1 MASTVIPIWPGSAS
15 FAQVSA
21 SYYGTGT
28 WPPPTPFGFY
38 DNDPQFQTD
47 ANKVSNF
54 CALHLGYPIENI
66 ELQEINFFAAF
77 EEAVT
82 VYGNELYA
90 FQLRDNYLS
99 LEGAS
104 DRIDVNNSVFTPTMA
119 TIVRLSQQYGEE
131 AGAGGNVTWYKGRLA
146 LVPGQQ
152 RYDLTKWAEDEG
164 IVGGIEI
171 KNVWY
176 QPPPAINQLY
186 SPYMLGQGGGAGLGG
201 VPAAGV
207 YGFGYGYANYL
218 MMPTS
223 YTMQNIQAIEMQN
236 TVTLSNYSFNIVN
249 NIISV
254 FPVPGTGFAGDGFGG
269 EYDLYYGQYLVF
281 DFIKVQDRI
290 DAAFANGTNKITN
303 TSDAPY
309 LNPTYSKI
317 NSIGRSWIFEYTL
330 AKAKEI
336 LGLVR
341 NKYSTIPIPGSEVT
355 LNGDGLVTQG
365 VADQEALITRL
376 REYFDQTSRQALLE
390 RRQAESVARVE
401 EIKQVPMTIYIG

>member
-15 FAQVSA
+15 FAQVYND
-21 SYYGTGT
+21 YYVSGQ

-54 CALHLGYPIENI
+54 CALHLGYPIENV
-66 ELQEINFFAAF
+66 ELQQINFFAAF

-99 LEGAS
+99 LEGAPTS
-104 DRIDVNNSVFTPTMA
+104 IEVNNSVFTPTFS

-131 AGAGGNVTWYKGRLA
+131 AGAGGNVTWYKGRLT
-146 LVPGQQ
+146 LRNGVQD
-152 RYDLTKWAEDEG
+152 YDLAAWAEEQG

-176 QPPPAINQLY
+176 EPPPAVNQLY
-186 SPYMLGQGGGAGLGG
+186 SPLLGTGFGGLGG
-201 VPAAGV
+201 VPAAGA
-207 YGFGYGYANYL
+207 YGIGGYANYL

-223 YTMQNIQAIEMQN
+223 FTIQNIQAIEMNNQ
-236 TVTLSNYSFNIVN
+236 VTLANYTFELIN

-254 FPVPGTGFAGDGFGG
+254 FPVPGTGFGGDGFDGSEFGNDLGYG
-269 EYDLYYGQYLVF
+269 EYLVF
-281 DFIKVQDRI
+281 DFIKVQDRL
-290 DAAFANGTNKITN
+290 DAAFSNGTNKITN
-303 TSDAPY
+303 VGNAPY
-309 LNPTYSKI
+309 VNPIYSNI
-317 NSIGRSWIFEYTL
+317 SSIGRSWIFEYTL
-330 AKAKEI
+330 AKSKEM

-341 NKYSTIPIPGSEVT
+341 NKYSQIPVPGAEVT
-355 LNGDGLVTQG
+355 LNGNELVSSAATEK
-365 VADQEALITRL
+365 DALITRL
-376 REYFDQTSRQALLE
+376 REYFDQTSRQSLLE
-390 RRQAESVARVE
+390 RRAAESVARVD
-401 EIKQVPMTIYIG
+401 EIKQVPMTIFIG

>member
-15 FAQVSA
+15 FAAVSS
-21 SYYGTGT
+21 SYYVTGS

-38 DNDPQFQTD
+38 DNDPEFKID

-54 CALHLGYPIENI
+54 CALHLGYPIENV

-104 DRIDVNNSVFTPTMA
+104 DRIDVNNTIFTPTMA

-131 AGAGGNVTWYKGRLA
+131 AGAGGNVTWFKGQLRLT
-146 LVPGQQ
+146 PGVQD
-152 RYDLTKWAEDEG
+152 YDLSLWADDMG
-164 IVGGIEI
+164 ITGGIEI

-176 QPPPAINQLY
+176 QPPPAIDQLY
-186 SPYMLGQGGGAGLGG
+186 SPTLMTGQGGLGG
-201 VPAAGV
+201 VPPLGF

-223 YTMQNIQAIEMQN
+223 FTIQNLQAIEMQN
-236 TVTLSNYSFNIVN
+236 TVTLSNYTFNIVN
-249 NIISV
+249 NILSV
-254 FPVPGTGFAGDGFGG
+254 FPIPGTGITGEDFDGGGDLGYG
-269 EYDLYYGQYLVF
+269 EFLVF
-281 DFIKVQDRI
+281 DFIKLQDRI
-290 DAAFANGTNKITN
+290 DAAFDNGTNKISN
-303 TSDAPY
+303 TSNAPY

-330 AKAKEI
+330 AKAKEM

-341 NKYSTIPIPGSEVT
+341 NKYSQIPIPGAEVT
-355 LNGDGLVTQG
+355 LNGNELTS
-365 VADQEALITRL
+365 AAATEKEALITRL
-376 REYFDQTSRQALLE
+376 RDYFDQTSRQSLLE
-390 RRQAESVARVE
+390 RRAAESVARVA
-401 EIKQVPMTIYIG
+401 EINQVPMTIFIG

>member
-15 FAQVSA
+15 FAQVYTN
-21 SYYGTGT
+21 YYVSGQ

-54 CALHLGYPIENI
+54 CALHLGYPIENV
-66 ELQEINFFAAF
+66 ELQQINFFAAF

-104 DRIDVNNSVFTPTMA
+104 TLVDVNDSIFTPTFS

-131 AGAGGNVTWYKGRLA
+131 AGAGGNVTWYSGRLT
-146 LVPGQQ
+146 LQPGVQK
-152 RYDLTKWAEDEG
+152 YDLAAWAEEQG
-164 IVGGIEI
+164 ITGGIEI
-171 KNVWY
+171 KEVFY
-176 QPPPAINQLY
+176 ESPPAINQLY
-186 SPYMLGQGGGAGLGG
+186 APYFFGQAGGAGLGG

-236 TVTLSNYSFNIVN
+236 TVMFSNYSFNIIN
-249 NIISV
+249 NIITV
-254 FPVPGTGFAGDGFGG
+254 FPVPGSGFADDGFDGADSLFYG
-269 EYDLYYGQYLVF
+269 EYLIF
-281 DFIKVQDRI
+281 KFIKVQDRI
-290 DAAFANGTNKITN
+290 DAAFSDGTNKISN
-303 TSDAPY
+303 TSNAPY
-309 LNPTYSKI
+309 LNPNYSKI

-330 AKAKEI
+330 AKAKEM
-336 LGLVR
+336 LGLTR
-341 NKYSTIPIPGSEVT
+341 NKYSQIPIPGAEVT
-355 LNGDGLVTQG
+355 LNGDSLATQG
-365 VADQEALITRL
+365 IAEQEKLITRL

-390 RRQAESVARVE
+390 RRAAESVARVT
-401 EIKQVPMTIYIG
+401 EINQVPMTIFIG

>member
-38 DNDPQFQTD
+38 DSDPEFKTD

-54 CALHLGYPIENI
+54 CALHLGYPIENV

-104 DRIDVNNSVFTPTMA
+104 TLVDVNDSIFTPTFS

-131 AGAGGNVTWYKGRLA
+131 AGAGGNVTWFKGQLE
-146 LVPGQQ
+146 LIPGVQD
-152 RYDLTKWAEDEG
+152 YDLSTWALDLG
-164 IVGGIEI
+164 ISGGIEI
-171 KNVWY
+171 KNVFY

-186 SPYMLGQGGGAGLGG
+186 SSTLLAGQGGLGG
-201 VPAAGV
+201 VPPAGV
-207 YGFGYGYANYL
+207 YGLGYGYANYL

-223 YTMQNIQAIEMQN
+223 FTIQNLQAIEMQN
-236 TVTLSNYSFNIVN
+236 TVTLSNYTFNIIN

-254 FPVPGTGFAGDGFGG
+254 FPIPGTGLTGDDFDGG
-269 EYDLYYGQYLVF
+269 GDLGYGHYLIF
-281 DFIKVQDRI
+281 DFIKIQDRI
-290 DAAFANGTNKITN
+290 DVAFADGTNKITD
-303 TSDAPY
+303 TATAPY
-309 LNPTYSKI
+309 LNPNYSKI

-330 AKAKEI
+330 AKSKEM
-336 LGLVR
+336 LGLTR
-341 NKYSTIPIPGSEVT
+341 NKYSQIPIPGAEVT
-355 LNGDGLVTQG
+355 LNGDSLVTS
-365 VADQEALITRL
+365 AEAEKTALITRL

-390 RRQAESVARVE
+390 RRAAESVARVA
-401 EIKQVPMTIYIG
+401 EINQVPMTIFIG

>member
-38 DNDPQFQTD
+38 DSDPEFKTD

-54 CALHLGYPIENI
+54 CALHLGYPIENV

-104 DRIDVNNSVFTPTMA
+104 TLVDVNDSIFTPSMD

-131 AGAGGNVTWYKGRLA
+131 AGTGGNVTWYKGQLT

-152 RYDLTKWAEDEG
+152 RYDLTKWAEDLG
-164 IVGGIEI
+164 IAGGIEI

-176 QPPPAINQLY
+176 QPPPAVSQMY
-186 SPYMLGQGGGAGLGG
+186 SSYLIGQGGLGG
-201 VPAAGV
+201 VPAAGM
-207 YGFGYGYANYL
+207 FGLGMGGYAGYL

-223 YTMQNIQAIEMQN
+223 FAMQNIQAIEMQN
-236 TVTLSNYSFNIVN
+236 QVMLSNYTFNVIN
-249 NIISV
+249 NILSV
-254 FPVPGTGFAGDGFGG
+254 FPIPGTGDFEWGIDDGGG
-269 EYDLYYGQYLVF
+269 LGYGHYLIF
-281 DFIKVQDRI
+281 DFIKIQDRI
-290 DAAFANGTNKITN
+290 DASFADGTNKITN

-309 LNPTYSKI
+309 LNPTYAKI

-330 AKAKEI
+330 AKAKEM
-336 LGLVR
+336 LGLTR
-341 NKYSTIPIPGSEVT
+341 NKYSQIPIPGAEVT
-355 LNGDGLVTQG
+355 LNGDSLATQG
-365 VADQEALITRL
+365 IDEQEKLITRL

-390 RRQAESVARVE
+390 RRQAESVARVA
-401 EIKQVPMTIYIG
+401 EISQVPMTIFIG

>member
-1 MASTVIPIWPGSAS
+1 MSSTVIPIWPGSSS

-21 SYYGTGT
+21 SYYDVGL

-38 DNDPQFQTD
+38 DNDSQFKTD
-47 ANKVSNF
+47 ANKVANF
-54 CALHLGYPIENI
+54 CALRLGYPIENV
-66 ELQEINFFAAF
+66 ELQDINFWAGF

-90 FQLRDNYLS
+90 YQTRDNYLS

-119 TIVRLSQQYGEE
+119 TVVRLSQQYGEE
-131 AGAGGNVTWYKGRLA
+131 AGAGGNVTWFKGQL
-146 LVPGQQ
+146 LLTPGVQK
-152 RYDLTKWAEDEG
+152 YDLSLWADENG
-164 IVGGIEI
+164 ITGGIEI

-236 TVTLSNYSFNIVN
+236 TVTLSNYTFNIVN
-249 NIISV
+249 NIITV
-254 FPVPGTGFAGDGFGG
+254 FPVPGTGFGGDGLDGSG
-269 EYDLYYGQYLVF
+269 DLGYGHYLIF
-281 DFIKVQDRI
+281 DFIKVDDRI
-290 DAAFANGTNKITN
+290 NAAFADGTNKIVN
-303 TSDAPY
+303 TSNVPY
-309 LNPTYSKI
+309 VNPIYSNI
-317 NSIGRSWIFEYTL
+317 NSVGRSWIFEYTL
-330 AKAKEI
+330 AKTKEV

-341 NKYSTIPIPGSEVT
+341 NKYSQVPIPGAEVT
-355 LNGDGLVTQG
+355 LNGDNLVSSAATEK
-365 VADQEALITRL
+365 EALITRL

-390 RRQAESVARVE
+390 RRAAESTARQTE
-401 EIKQVPMTIYIG
+401 LNQVPMTIFIG

>member
-1 MASTVIPIWPGSAS
+1 MSSTVIPIWPGSAS
-15 FAQVSA
+15 FASVSA
-21 SYYGTGT
+21 SYYGTPSV

-38 DNDPQFQTD
+38 DDDIQFQTD

-54 CALHLGYPIENI
+54 CALHLGYPIENV
-66 ELQEINFFAAF
+66 ELQQINFFAAF

-131 AGAGGNVTWYKGRLA
+131 AGAGGNVDWLKGRLT

-152 RYDLTKWAEDEG
+152 TYDLAAWAEEQG

-171 KNVWY
+171 KNVFY

-186 SPYMLGQGGGAGLGG
+186 STALMTGQGGLGG
-201 VPAAGV
+201 VPPAGI

-223 YTMQNIQAIEMQN
+223 FTMQNIQAIEMQN
-236 TVTLSNYSFNIVN
+236 QVTLSNYSFNIIN

-254 FPVPGTGFAGDGFGG
+254 FPVPGTGAFGEDGFEG
-269 EYDLYYGQYLVF
+269 EPGQ
-281 DFIKVQDRI
+281 
-290 DAAFANGTNKITN
+290 
-303 TSDAPY
+303 
-309 LNPTYSKI
+309 
-317 NSIGRSWIFEYTL
+317 IGMLDII
-330 AKAKEI
+330 I
-336 LGLVR
+336 LL
-341 NKYSTIPIPGSEVT
+341 
-355 LNGDGLVTQG
+355 
-365 VADQEALITRL
+365 
-376 REYFDQTSRQALLE
+376 
-390 RRQAESVARVE
+390 
-401 EIKQVPMTIYIG
+401 